1 MANKYLK
8 KFSTFSDI
16 EKRHSKT
23 VLRIHF
29 NPVRMAAIKKTNDK
43 DAGEDVGKEDPFFI
57 VGGCLFVSRP
67 PRLPK

>member
-16 EKRHSKT
+16 EKRHSKN
-23 VLRIHF
+23 VLRMHF

-43 DAGEDVGKEDPFFI
+43 DAGEDVGKRT
-57 VGGCLFVSRP
+57 LS
-67 PRLPK
+67 LL